1 MKNHI
6 RAVAHGPGAVQTGM
20 ANAFADEV
28 QCRPGGGAHGY
39 LARSLLQQRTTGSH
53 PARWGPTAL
62 RSASSTPVTVAWS
75 ERLCRALLP
84 VVQGT
89 GSPPN
94 LDVSDP
100 EGSRQRLH
108 TYLHNQVEAL
118 NSALTRIAAAE
129 PAPVNKGSQVD
140 QVLVTT
146 LSQRRNALAAGLA
159 ELDAV
164 PLGRP
169 ETLKHTLTAVTS
181 LLVPTDG
188 KTLLGLTVPINLQTA
203 IRQAPGCQTLDASRD
218 ATGPA
223 SPP

>member
-1 MKNHI
+1 MLLPMKSSVVLA
-6 RAVAHGPGAVQTGM
+6 AVLMATLLGACS
-20 ANAFADEV
+20 NSE
-28 QCRPGGGAHGY
+28 RPALTRQAGD
-39 LARSLLQQRTTGSH
+39 
-53 PARWGPTAL
+53 PTAL

-169 ETLKHTLTAVTS
+169 ETLKYTLTAVTS

-188 KTLLGLTVPINLQTA
+188 KTLLGLTVPINLQNA